1 MCFLQTFSVLPQS
14 PTHVKVLFYN
24 IHCVDVH
31 IRSEGLVSIRDGSY
45 SMFDQTKVIT
55 DLEPIRGFKAFL
67 YKYVD
72 EAALARRTSQ
82 TEDDNPPSPL
92 TMDPQEGQ
100 GGLKFAPPQTPP
112 SNPLTPASPHGSQ
125 NAGFL
130 QSPPTHR
137 QPSASPAPSPG
148 LFPLPSPGQSGSPFP
163 SAASPL
169 GGSPRPRPSPRNPG
183 SSPNPSM
190 GHTGGSG
197 VHQTPTRILPQR
209 LWAAAIP
216 TPLTF
221 KAFDELCR
229 PSQLPGASPTGNQ
242 LLVSPLHRYSPPSI
256 LYLLNPIRASMISDP
271 ATRLISQTSRFLG
284 CVFMRRQ
291 LQHIIKSEDYLTSLT
306 LPEPSVIGFKVGR
319 MKMLKLSF
327 HHL

>member
-1 MCFLQTFSVLPQS
+1 MHPGGVAYCYGLIFFYQVSFEKHPNAHLHILIRFFLLQTFSVLPQS

-31 IRSEGLVSIRDGSY
+31 IRSEGLVSIRDGSF
-45 SMFDQTKVIT
+45 SMFDQTKVLT

-125 NAGFL
+125 SAGFL

-190 GHTGGSG
+190 GHGGGSG

-242 LLVSPLHRYSPPSI
+242 LLVSPLHRYSRWHNFQSPFNHKYPGSWAACSCG
-256 LYLLNPIRASMISDP
+256 ASCS
-271 ATRLISQTSRFLG
+271 T
-284 CVFMRRQ
+284 
-291 LQHIIKSEDYLTSLT
+291 
-306 LPEPSVIGFKVGR
+306 
-319 MKMLKLSF
+319 
-327 HHL
+327 

>member
-1 MCFLQTFSVLPQS
+1 MIVASTYPFFPQTFSVLPQS

-31 IRSEGLVSIRDGSY
+31 IRSEGVVSIRDGSF
-45 SMFDQTKVIT
+45 SMFDQTKVLT

-92 TMDPQEGQ
+92 TMDPQEG
-100 GGLKFAPPQTPP
+100 LKFAPPQTPP
-112 SNPLTPASPHGSQ
+112 SNPLTPASPHGTQ

-137 QPSASPAPSPG
+137 QPSASPAPSPGG

-190 GHTGGSG
+190 GHSGGGG

-229 PSQLPGASPTGNQ
+229 PSQLPGTSPAGNQ
-242 LLVSPLHRYSPPSI
+242 LLVSPLHRYSQ
-256 LYLLNPIRASMISDP
+256 SDP
-271 ATRLISQTSRFLG
+271 PIFTNI
-284 CVFMRRQ
+284 
-291 LQHIIKSEDYLTSLT
+291 LQIPRVRIHAAA
-306 LPEPSVIGFKVGR
+306 VAA
-319 MKMLKLSF
+319 
-327 HHL
+327 HHQE